1 VVHAI
6 HEFEGSKSRTV
17 SKARTVRADRK
28 TR

>member
-6 HEFEGSKSRTV
+6 HEFEGSKNRAV
-17 SKARTVRADRK
+17 SKARTVQVDRK